1 CVIKYDSDE
10 EAVAIA
16 NDSIYGLAGGV
27 FSNDIAR
34 AEKVARGV
42 RTGTMWINNYHVFAE
57 YVPFGG
63 YKQSGVGR
71 EMGVAGLEEFL
82 EGKTLA
88 EVVS

>member
-1 CVIKYDSDE
+1 MQRSQCRIDLRG
-10 EAVAIA
+10 ARAIA
-16 NDSIYGLAGGV
+16 RRVRSGTLSINGGNYFAPDS
-27 FSNDIAR
+27 
-34 AEKVARGV
+34 
-42 RTGTMWINNYHVFAE
+42 
-57 YVPFGG
+57 PFGG